1 VSRRD
6 TPHDA
11 VMSTAHR
18 RYDHAMTPQAA
29 AVDKRW
35 NPLLRVAAVAALV
48 SAVFIPIQ
56 TVVFII
62 WPPPLEGTVRDWFG
76 LLQDKAAS
84 LVSKP

>member
-1 VSRRD
+1 
-6 TPHDA
+6 
-11 VMSTAHR
+11 M
-18 RYDHAMTPQAA
+18 
-29 AVDKRW
+29 DKRW

-84 LVSKP
+84 LMSKP